1 MPGRNAGGPANSRT
15 WGSQRTG
22 TVKVVRQ
29 TLSSSHKVS
38 FFPSSSLFWHP
49 ALPVGHDAPGAS
61 GELVGFFQRF
71 SEGVEVKGLAQVER
85 GARVERLLAD
95 LAP

>member
-1 MPGRNAGGPANSRT
+1 MSGRNAGGPANSRP
-15 WGSQRTG
+15 WGSQLTG
-22 TVKVVRQ
+22 FVKVVRQ
-29 TLSSSHKVS
+29 TLSSSRKVS

-49 ALPVGHDAPGAS
+49 TLTVGHDAPGAS

-71 SEGVEVKGLAQVER
+71 SEGVEVEGLAQVER